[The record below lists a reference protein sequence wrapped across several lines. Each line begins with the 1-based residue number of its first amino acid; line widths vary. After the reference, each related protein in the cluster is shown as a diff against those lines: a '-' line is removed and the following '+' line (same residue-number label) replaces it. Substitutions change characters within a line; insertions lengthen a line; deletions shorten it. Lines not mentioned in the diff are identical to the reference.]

1 MSQSKL
7 SQYIAAGENISLQK
21 FAPVFVG
28 PSPLKRRR
36 PLNNNF
42 DEIPEEDYKKLY
54 EECQKKLQD
63 CLSKKHEPIVLSSDS
78 ESEDENNDE
87 KTALLRQLSYNP
99 EMAADFL
106 NENGY
111 IVIEIPWMNETRL
124 LKMRKEF
131 DDTLKDF
138 REFKTDAEDYILG
151 GFSALG
157 NPSSFHN
164 MFVRTLRMYAMAEV
178 FYLFK
183 AMIDK
188 MPGDEWKLEQTI
200 DRMLYRLPGKSP
212 SRETFHRDEAI
223 SALESDK
230 IFGGWI
236 NLNLF
241 SQYFSCVP
249 GTHKG
254 VQGHSGFNKIKDK
267 DAIENYNKKKQSIE
281 IPPGHIMIF
290 YENMVH
296 EVVAKKTTE
305 TMYRLF
311 TGWRITES
319 DECLLGNEELLRRLK
334 DNAYLPLK
342 SGQEPPIYSKLHWTN
357 HISMLQAFSD
367 TNVKDKFKELRKMK
381 STNREHFVAQRHM
394 MSLKEANEQLYPPYS
409 EREINMYIPSKKLSL
424 RYGGNDTF
432 YDLTL

>member
-1 MSQSKL
+1 MSHSKL

-28 PSPLKRRR
+28 PSLKER

-42 DEIPEEDYKKLY
+42 DEIPKRITRSF

-111 IVIEIPWMNETRL
+111 IVIEIPWMNKTRL
-124 LKMRKEF
+124 LEMRKEF
-131 DDTLKDF
+131 DDTLKNF

-200 DRMLYRLPGKSP
+200 DRMLYRLQEIAVEG
-212 SRETFHRDEAI
+212 D
-223 SALESDK
+223 
-230 IFGGWI
+230 
-236 NLNLF
+236 F
-241 SQYFSCVP
+241 SQ
-249 GTHKG
+249 G
-254 VQGHSGFNKIKDK
+254 
-267 DAIENYNKKKQSIE
+267 
-281 IPPGHIMIF
+281 
-290 YENMVH
+290 
-296 EVVAKKTTE
+296 
-305 TMYRLF
+305 R
-311 TGWRITES
+311 S
-319 DECLLGNEELLRRLK
+319 DIC
-334 DNAYLPLK
+334 
-342 SGQEPPIYSKLHWTN
+342 T
-357 HISMLQAFSD
+357 
-367 TNVKDKFKELRKMK
+367 
-381 STNREHFVAQRHM
+381 
-394 MSLKEANEQLYPPYS
+394 
-409 EREINMYIPSKKLSL
+409 
-424 RYGGNDTF
+424 
-432 YDLTL
+432 